1 MEDRLTAP
9 SPVRSLRGASWV
21 QRWNDARSGMRDAL
35 RRHWPEY
42 LMEAAGLGLFML
54 SAVVVAT
61 VMEHPSSPVR
71 AAIDNPLYR
80 RIPMGL
86 AMGIT
91 AIGIIYSPWGKR
103 SGAHINPAVTLT
115 FYRLGK
121 MARWDAIL
129 YVLAQCAGGLVG
141 VGLPALFIGNYMAH
155 PSVNYVVTVPGDSGV
170 VVAFMAELA
179 IAFILMV
186 VLLIAMNHDRLAPL
200 TGFFA
205 GLLVAAYVV
214 VEAPFSGFG
223 MNPART
229 FASALPAW
237 RWTGFWLYMIAPPVG
252 MLLAAELYVRIKG
265 IGAVICAKLHHS
277 HTTRCI
283 FRCGYVAR
291 S

>member
-1 MEDRLTAP
+1 
-9 SPVRSLRGASWV
+9 
-21 QRWNDARSGMRDAL
+21 
-35 RRHWPEY
+35 
-42 LMEAAGLGLFML
+42 MEAAGLGLFML

-86 AMGIT
+86 AMGLT
-91 AIGIIYSPWGKR
+91 AIGIINSPWGKR

-121 MARWDAIL
+121 MAGWDAIL
-129 YVLAQCAGGLVG
+129 YVLAQCAGGLAG
-141 VGLPALFIGNYMAH
+141 VGLSALFIGNYMAH

-214 VEAPFSGFG
+214 VEAPLSGFG

-237 RWTGFWLYMIAPPVG
+237 RWTGFWLYMIAPPAG

-265 IGAVICAKLHHS
+265 IGAVICAKLHH
-277 HTTRCI
+277 HNATRCI
-283 FRCGYVAR
+283 FHCGYQRDNTKGSTLQV
-291 S
+291 

>member
-1 MEDRLTAP
+1 MEDPLP
-9 SPVRSLRGASWV
+9 SPSSAGSLKEVSWGR
-21 QRWNDARSGMRDAL
+21 RWNATGGGMRDAL

-61 VMEHPSSPVR
+61 VIEHPSSPVR

-86 AMGIT
+86 TMGLT

-121 MARWDAIL
+121 IMRWDAIL

-141 VGLPALFIGNYMAH
+141 VGLPALCIGNYMAH

-170 VVAFMAELA
+170 VVAFMAEIA

-186 VLLIAMNHDRLAPL
+186 VLLLAMNHDRLAPL
-200 TGFFA
+200 TGLFA

-237 RWTGFWLYMIAPPVG
+237 QWTGFWLYMIAPPAG
-252 MLLAAELYVRIKG
+252 MLLAAEFYVRIKG
-265 IGAVICAKLHHS
+265 LGAVICAKLHHGNP
-277 HTTRCI
+277 TRCI
-283 FRCGYVAR
+283 FHCGYAAR

>member
-1 MEDRLTAP
+1 MDDRLTAS
-9 SPVRSLRGASWV
+9 SPARPLREASEV
-21 QRWNDARSGMRDAL
+21 QRWNDAGSGMRDAL

-54 SAVVVAT
+54 SAVVFAT

-71 AAIDNPLYR
+71 AAIDTPLYR

-86 AMGIT
+86 AMGLT

-121 MARWDAIL
+121 MTRWDAIL
-129 YVLAQCAGGLVG
+129 YVLAQCVGGLVG
-141 VGLPALFIGNYMAH
+141 VGLPALCIGNYMAH

-170 VVAFMAELA
+170 GVAFMAEFA
-179 IAFILMV
+179 IAFILMG
-186 VLLIAMNHDRLAPL
+186 VLLMAMNHDRLAPL
-200 TGFFA
+200 TGLFA

-237 RWTGFWLYMIAPPVG
+237 QWTGFWLYMIAPPAG

-265 IGAVICAKLHHS
+265 FGAVICAKLHHRNP
-277 HTTRCI
+277 TRCI
-283 FRCGYVAR
+283 FHCGYAAG